1 MKRIILIIFTAL
13 CVLNTLQAQELKQ
26 PVNIQS
32 PNASSLGKY
41 GDVPVSFFTGTPN
54 ISVPIHS
61 LNVKGIEL
69 NIALN
74 YDASGVRVDQ
84 HPGWVGQNWNLS
96 AGGLITRTVMGGAD
110 ELTYNNTNISTPYPN
125 LGFFYHFNE
134 LNDINT
140 SSTTQLKNIAYNNG
154 TKSYDYQP
162 DIFTFNFMGMTGQ
175 FFMDNDGKWKVSSE
189 NNIMVVYENYLVPT
203 IFENLPGTSNYKNH
217 QAIGGFKI
225 IDGNGTTYVFGYNSN
240 AIEYSIGFFNQI
252 GTDQWKANSW
262 YLTKVIDKFGSE
274 IYRFEY
280 ERSSFIAHFYRGD
293 TNKIWDLDG
302 NGGLFNP
309 APNCVSNS
317 GLPSEDFNINGNLI
331 SPVYLK
337 SIFTPLSNFASIS
350 FEMSNT
356 TELKYN
362 SQQMQARYGVLVQWL
377 ASIPLNIYPIY
388 YLQENNEFID
398 PSLAT
403 TYMENLHWK
412 KLDCIKVWGDLNKK
426 IQIQYNNSATERL
439 NLTRLDI
446 ISGDWPYNQTTYQK
460 HSYSFDYNQ
469 FSSLPG
475 YLTKVNDH
483 WGYNKGTP
491 YTINTNSFS
500 TYYNQRQPNA
510 SYLTI
515 GMLSKI
521 TYPTGGYTQFDF
533 EPNSYSK
540 IVSDDR
546 SGFLTESGI
555 AGGARIIKITNFDGI
570 INNETTFKYVSNYYG
585 NHSSTTSS
593 GILSSKPK
601 YYWPDW
607 RTYCDGGEYSQSVFS
622 VNSIV
627 PLANYFGTH
636 IGYSEVA
643 EIRNDGSYTLHK
655 FSNFDTSTDYK
666 DNQPV
671 CSFNSTVSPYSS
683 YSDRSLMRG
692 KILNRAIYNSNNSLV
707 KEIIYSYRSDQN
719 MYSNYILASNSTEFN
734 ACPATASPVDVGNAY
749 KIYFFDYDYIQEE
762 TKDYLLGGAVSQK
775 IIYTKED
782 SQLTNATGSS
792 NIRLLKSIKNELSD
806 KNIILNHYYPTDLS
820 SETNM
825 QSLINNFRIGEPIKT
840 ISFSLVGAS
849 SNPIG
854 VNKTTYKTSNNTVV
868 KDKEYSSTTDESK
881 LEQTMS
887 YDVYSNDG
895 TLQQYTTRKGIP
907 VALLWDSKMNYLRAN
922 IENALFSD
930 VSSLTGGAEY
940 NDSKLLWSNINSS
953 VPNSL
958 IKTYSY
964 KPFVGMSSQTDQ
976 MGVTTYYY
984 YDLFG
989 RLSEVKNDDMK
1000 LLKKY
1005 NYRYVSN

>member
-1 MKRIILIIFTAL
+1 MKRIILIIFTTL

-69 NIALN
+69 NISLN
-74 YDASGVRVDQ
+74 YDASGVRIDQ
-84 HPGWVGQNWNLS
+84 HPGWVGQNWSLS
-96 AGGLITRTVMGGAD
+96 AGGVITRTVKGDAD
-110 ELTYNNTNISTPYPN
+110 ELTFNNTNISTPYPN
-125 LGFFYHFNE
+125 SGFFYHYNE

-140 SSTTQLKNIAYNNG
+140 SSTTQLRNIAYNRG
-154 TKSYDYQP
+154 TKNYDYEP
-162 DIFTFNFMGMTGQ
+162 DIFTFNFLGISGQ

-189 NNIMVVYENYLVPT
+189 SNIMVVYENYLVPT
-203 IFENLPGTSNYKNH
+203 IFENLAGTYNYKNY

-225 IDGNGTTYVFGYNSN
+225 IDGNGTTYVFGYDSN

-252 GTDQWKANSW
+252 GSDQWKANSW

-280 ERSSFIAHFYRGD
+280 ERGSFIANLYRGD
-293 TNKIWDLDG
+293 TNKNFNLDG
-302 NGGLFNP
+302 GGGLFNP
-309 APNCVSNS
+309 APSCVYYG
-317 GLPSEDFNINGNLI
+317 GLRSEDFYIEGNLI
-331 SPVYLK
+331 SPVYLE
-337 SIFTPLSNFASIS
+337 SIFTPLSSFAPTIS
-350 FEMSNT
+350 FETSNT
-356 TELKYN
+356 IELKYN
-362 SQQMQARYGVLVQWL
+362 SQQMQFRYGEIAQWL
-377 ASIPLNIYPIY
+377 SSIGLSTYPIY
-388 YLQENNEFID
+388 YLQVSNPYID
-398 PSLAT
+398 PSLAEN
-403 TYMENLHWK
+403 YMENLHWK
-412 KLDCIKVWGDLNKK
+412 KLDCIKVWGDLNRK
-426 IQIQYNNSATERL
+426 IQFRYNSNANERL
-439 NLTRLDI
+439 NIIGLDI

-475 YLTKVNDH
+475 YLTKMIDH
-483 WGYNKGTP
+483 WGYYKGTA
-491 YTINTNSFS
+491 YIINQNDFS
-500 TYYNQRQPNA
+500 AYYSQRQPNIN
-510 SYLTI
+510 YLTL

-521 TYPTGGYTQFDF
+521 TYPTGGYTQFEF
-533 EPNSYSK
+533 EPHNYSK
-540 IVSDDR
+540 IVTDDR
-546 SGFLTESGI
+546 SGFLSESGN
-555 AGGARIIKITNFDGI
+555 AGGVRIKKITNFDGS

-593 GILSSKPK
+593 GILSCKPK

-607 RTYCDGGEYSQSVFS
+607 RVVNDDGEYSESVFS

-655 FSNFDTSTDYK
+655 FSNFDTASDYK
-666 DNQPV
+666 DNPAG
-671 CSFNSTVSPYSS
+671 CSFNSTTSPYSR
-683 YSDRSLMRG
+683 YIDKSLMRG
-692 KILNRAIYNSNNSLV
+692 KIINKGIYNSINTLV
-707 KEIIYSYRSDQN
+707 KEVIYTYRTDQN
-719 MYSNYILASNSTEFN
+719 MYSNYILSSNSTYFN
-734 ACPATASPVDVGNAY
+734 ICPGSAVSLYTGSAN

-762 TKDYLLGGAVSQK
+762 TKDYLTGGTVSQK

-792 NIRLLKSIKNELSD
+792 NIRLLKSINNEMSD
-806 KNIILNHYYPTDLS
+806 RNIISNNYYPTDLS

-825 QSLINNFRIGEPIKT
+825 QALINNFRIGEPIKT
-840 ISFSLVGAS
+840 TSFSLAGS
-849 SNPIG
+849 SSTPIG
-854 VNKTTYKTSNNTVV
+854 VNKTTYKTTYKTSNNIVV

-907 VALLWDSKMNYLRAN
+907 VSLLWDSKMNYLRAN
-922 IENALFSD
+922 IENAIFSD
-930 VSSLTGGAEY
+930 VSSLTGG
-940 NDSKLLWSNINSS
+940 
-953 VPNSL
+953 
-958 IKTYSY
+958 
-964 KPFVGMSSQTDQ
+964 
-976 MGVTTYYY
+976 
-984 YDLFG
+984 G
-989 RLSEVKNDDMK
+989 RI
-1000 LLKKY
+1000 
-1005 NYRYVSN
+1005 